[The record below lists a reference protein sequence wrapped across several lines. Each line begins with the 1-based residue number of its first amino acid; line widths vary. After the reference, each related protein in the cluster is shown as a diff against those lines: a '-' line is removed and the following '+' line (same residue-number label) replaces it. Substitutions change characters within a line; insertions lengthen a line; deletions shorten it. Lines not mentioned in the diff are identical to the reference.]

1 MNRADAPKKQ
11 PIPFAVNGQREE
23 LLSKTPAGDNSASYD
38 VGFPAVTMILK
49 AAGGLPPKGQDMNQ
63 IIYELSSIARW
74 FSAGGMNAFDA
85 EFSTGIGGYPMGS
98 VILGNDGTTR
108 YMNTLES
115 NTSDP
120 NSGGSGWFNLSSG
133 YLKTANN
140 LSEITQAGSSA
151 VSAARSN
158 LGLGDAAK
166 LGVAAS
172 GQMAEGKSSSLLPT
186 VEAVMSLFNKRNFL
200 SNDYIRI
207 PDVSGGLI
215 IQWGTASVS
224 QSSSMAVA
232 LPVSFST
239 ACLSVMV
246 SNAGNNTPI
255 AFGAA
260 GAPNKTYFNLYSA
273 KATGAAADPGTTWN
287 WLAIGF

>member
-1 MNRADAPKKQ
+1 MHRIDTSTAQVDKFGAGKNGFTRGNPQTGTLATELDDDYFDAVQEEICAVIEAAGVSLNKGNRSQLLAALQSLFLQPKNNFSEISQ
-11 PIPFAVNGQREE
+11 RGSDAVN
-23 LLSKTPAGDNSASYD
+23 
-38 VGFPAVTMILK
+38 
-49 AAGGLPPKGQDMNQ
+49 AAH
-63 IIYELSSIARW
+63 
-74 FSAGGMNAFDA
+74 
-85 EFSTGIGGYPMGS
+85 
-98 VILGNDGTTR
+98 
-108 YMNTLES
+108 
-115 NTSDP
+115 
-120 NSGGSGWFNLSSG
+120 
-133 YLKTANN
+133 
-140 LSEITQAGSSA
+140 
-151 VSAARSN
+151 SN
-158 LGLGDAAK
+158 LGLGGAAR
-166 LGVAAS
+166 LGVATS
-172 GQMAEGKSSSLLPT
+172 GQMAEGKSNSLLPT

-224 QSSSMAVA
+224 QGSSMAVA